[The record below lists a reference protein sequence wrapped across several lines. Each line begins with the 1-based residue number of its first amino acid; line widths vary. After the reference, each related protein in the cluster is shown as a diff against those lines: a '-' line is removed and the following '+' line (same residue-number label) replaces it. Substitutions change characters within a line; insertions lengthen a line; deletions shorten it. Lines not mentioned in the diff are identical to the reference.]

1 MIWRIIRSL
10 IYAALSVLLVG
21 MVGAAFD
28 LSPGAGAIAL
38 LTVPITTFI
47 LVFRAS
53 NTESYR
59 RRKAE
64 KAIEKAKREAVK
76 KELPEKA
83 QAIAYGYAPGGT
95 WDAGFMR
102 VTGGHAPRIE
112 LPAQGQWVTVFAAVY
127 HPGKEG
133 QIVPYE
139 IEKAQWVSDWRREKY
154 DPHVVRTREVGGHPA
169 WWEVQ
174 VYLPGDWEDSLDQL
188 VDAAKGAALAREQAR
203 FGV

>member
-1 MIWRIIRSL
+1 MIWRIFGAL
-10 IYAALSVLLVG
+10 LYAALSVLLVG
-21 MVGAAFD
+21 IGGAALD
-28 LSPGAGAIAL
+28 LSPAVGAIAL
-38 LTVPITTFI
+38 LIVPITTFI
-47 LVFRAS
+47 LSFRAS
-53 NTESYR
+53 NTEKYR
-59 RRKAE
+59 RGVTE

-83 QAIAYGYAPGGT
+83 QAIAHGYAPGGT

-102 VTGGHAPRIE
+102 VTGGDTPRIE

-139 IEKAQWVSDWRREKY
+139 IEKKPWVSDWRRANY
-154 DPHVVRTREVGGHPA
+154 DPHVVHTTEVGGHPA

-188 VDAAKGAALAREQAR
+188 VDAAKSAALAREQAR